1 MVIES
6 KRIFTL
12 AISALVICLAISF
25 VITSAVFVSGCVGG
39 GKTCNASNETNCTT
53 SQACLV
59 GICTATCIHESNCN
73 TTIESCRRATSDAE
87 KGSKTNENAYFC
99 LSSLS
104 KITTSTTTTPSCSV
118 DSECKDNKKCKDG
131 ICVECKSTG
140 DCSSPGKECK
150 NNACV
155 TITTAQINPNAPVV
169 KINNSLLKSTVY
181 VVDPLNVKIGSD
193 IDIKIEL
200 NNKGN
205 IDIFKD
211 ASTQGN
217 VILNKPKVAITNT
230 NGCTFDS
237 NAVQYYDSSI
247 NKGSAENVTFT
258 LNIANKKIGESAKF
272 NYKVKVLEEGDFVSN
287 IQVSNIL
294 LSKSDFKVILRN
306 ESGGYNIMIPGNNVR
321 LDYKPLIITF
331 TKNKDTVCSGNTCTK
346 EYNVT
351 FTLTND
357 AIADSN
363 VNIKGYDLVIKDII
377 SFGKEGGDVP
387 VLMTPF
393 SDIVFTLNKTNN
405 NYTISGVNFTVS
417 DISSDWF
424 GDSDNEEKFTIQI
437 GTKVKTTLIPK
448 YVLGEGLD
456 TIIYVNYCTSNND
469 CESNNICKDG
479 RCVIK
484 DSSGGGG
491 Q

>member
-1 MVIES
+1 
-6 KRIFTL
+6 
-12 AISALVICLAISF
+12 
-25 VITSAVFVSGCVGG
+25 
-39 GKTCNASNETNCTT
+39 
-53 SQACLV
+53 
-59 GICTATCIHESNCN
+59 
-73 TTIESCRRATSDAE
+73 
-87 KGSKTNENAYFC
+87 
-99 LSSLS
+99 
-104 KITTSTTTTPSCSV
+104 
-118 DSECKDNKKCKDG
+118 
-131 ICVECKSTG
+131 
-140 DCSSPGKECK
+140 KECK

-155 TITTAQINPNAPVV
+155 AIASTQINPNTPVV
-169 KINNSLLKSTVY
+169 KIDNNLLKSTFY
-181 VVDPLNVKIGSD
+181 VVDPLNVEISSD

-205 IDIFKD
+205 INIFKD

-230 NGCTFDS
+230 NGCTFVS
-237 NAVQYYDSSI
+237 NAVQYDSSI

-258 LNIANKKIGESAKF
+258 LKIANKKIGESAKF
-272 NYKVKVLEEGDFVSN
+272 NYKVKVSEEENFVSN

-294 LSKSDFKVILRN
+294 LSKSDFKVILKN
-306 ESGGYNIMIPGNNVR
+306 ESGGYNIIIPERNVK
-321 LDYKPLIITF
+321 LNYKPLIINF

-357 AIADSN
+357 EIADSN
-363 VNIKGYDLVIKDII
+363 VNIKGYDLVIKDIS

-387 VLMTPF
+387 VLMTSF

-424 GDSDNEEKFTIQI
+424 GDSDNEEEFTIQI

-456 TIIYVNYCTSNND
+456 TTIYVNYCTSNND
-469 CESNNICKDG
+469 CESDNNMCKDG

-484 DSSGGGG
+484 DSSSGGG